1 MKHLLLACALLMTA
15 TLGAQVSDLEDLT
28 TPRSGHQMIQLPSSK
43 VLAAGGWTG
52 EAYTASAEVYN
63 GDSWTAV
70 DPMSVN
76 RYSFN
81 LVLASD
87 QAVAIGGWDG
97 DVTNHASTEIFND
110 AFGIWEPGP
119 ALINGRSNC
128 RSIVLQDGRVLVTGG
143 FNGSEDL
150 TSCELIDPSDWSVS
164 TTGALNFARS
174 SHALVLLQDGRVMA
188 IGGFNPSLDFQMNAC
203 EIYDP
208 STGMWTAVNPLN
220 TGRDNLAAVVRPD
233 GNVVAIGGRLFD
245 GANNW
250 FAGQS
255 EVEVYNPTAGT
266 WTTAEPLAQ
275 GASYCDAYWRSAE
288 DDVLLIGGT
297 DLSGN
302 GVTTTFAANQ
312 RNTFGPDNW
321 DADPGIQTTGR
332 FRQASCQLA
341 SGGILVSGG
350 DDNGT
355 VQLIGLFDA
364 TPELEAA
371 VPLPFP
377 NPATSTVTWE
387 SADPEATTWMH
398 LDGQRMDVPYL
409 GQGRWDVSE
418 LPAGMYLLGMEND
431 GVPVYRRLSV
441 R

>member
-1 MKHLLLACALLMTA
+1 
-15 TLGAQVSDLEDLT
+15 
-28 TPRSGHQMIQLPSSK
+28 
-43 VLAAGGWTG
+43 
-52 EAYTASAEVYN
+52 
-63 GDSWTAV
+63 
-70 DPMSVN
+70 MSVN

-81 LVLASD
+81 LVLAGD

-255 EVEVYNPTAGT
+255 EVEVYNPNAGT

-332 FRQASCQLA
+332 FRQASCPTGFWRH
-341 SGGILVSGG
+341 SCIR
-350 DDNGT
+350 
-355 VQLIGLFDA
+355 
-364 TPELEAA
+364 
-371 VPLPFP
+371 
-377 NPATSTVTWE
+377 WRR
-387 SADPEATTWMH
+387 
-398 LDGQRMDVPYL
+398 QRHRAID
-409 GQGRWDVSE
+409 W
-418 LPAGMYLLGMEND
+418 
-431 GVPVYRRLSV
+431 PV
-441 R
+441 

>member
-15 TLGAQVSDLEDLT
+15 ALGAQVSDLNDLT
-28 TPRSGHQMIQLPSSK
+28 TPRSGHQMVQLPDAT

-52 EAYTASAEVYN
+52 ESYTSSAEVYN
-63 GDSWTAV
+63 GDTWATV

-81 LVLASD
+81 LLAAGGS
-87 QAVAIGGWDG
+87 AIAIGGWDG
-97 DVTNHASTEIFND
+97 DFTNHASTEVYN
-110 AFGIWEPGP
+110 AEFGVWEAGP
-119 ALINGRSNC
+119 TLANGRSNC
-128 RSIVLQDGRVLVTGG
+128 RSIVLEDGRILVTGG
-143 FNGSEDL
+143 YNGSDDL
-150 TSCELIDPSDWSVS
+150 SSCELIDPSDWSVAS
-164 TTGALNFARS
+164 TGDLNFARS

-188 IGGFNPSLDFQMNAC
+188 IGGFNPSLDFQMNEC

-208 STGMWTAVNPLN
+208 STGMWTAVNPLS

-233 GNVVAIGGRLFD
+233 GNVVAVGGRLFD

-250 FAGQS
+250 FAGQA
-255 EVEVYNPTAGT
+255 EVEVYNPSSGT
-266 WTTAEPLAQ
+266 WTITEPLAQ
-275 GASYCDAYWRSAE
+275 GASYCDAYWRQAE

-297 DLSGN
+297 ELSGN
-302 GVTTTFAANQ
+302 GVTTTYAINQ

-350 DDNGT
+350 DDDGT

-364 TPELEAA
+364 TPEFEAI

-377 NPATSTVTWE
+377 NPATTTVTWE
-387 SADPEATTWMH
+387 STDPEATMWMH
-398 LDGQRMDVPYL
+398 LDGQRIDVPYL
-409 GQGRWDVSE
+409 GQGRWDVSR
-418 LPAGMYLLGMEND
+418 LPVGMYLLGTED
-431 GVPVYRRLSV
+431 EGVPVYRRLSV